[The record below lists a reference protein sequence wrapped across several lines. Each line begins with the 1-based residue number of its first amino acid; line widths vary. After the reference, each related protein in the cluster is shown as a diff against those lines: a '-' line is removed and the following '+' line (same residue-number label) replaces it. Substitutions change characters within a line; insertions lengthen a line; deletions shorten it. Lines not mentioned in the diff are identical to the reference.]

1 MPQYASHEEPFE
13 ILLVVPES
21 PTFWGSPA
29 EEQHQLEYH
38 DVEDKADE
46 EYSPLSNTED
56 EKMY

>member
-1 MPQYASHEEPFE
+1 MEEPFE

-21 PTFWGSPA
+21 PTFRGSPA

-46 EYSPLSNTED
+46 EYSSLCNTED